1 MCLCVSVCLCVRGY
15 LGHGIPLS
23 TQVLSLFPALIVD
36 FLRIF
41 AHFPQYLPAHFLR
54 FMILAPRSPPADG
67 CSGYKHFELSYF
79 QLSHIYLISLGMG
92 MGLGGGAALCCSFIK
107 WHVSL
112 CSYMY
117 LSKSIFMRGLCCS
130 CCYCCCCYCCFTS
143 LNPNPPSSQSRK
155 GRDQVQIVEYLRVH
169 RMRYTTYS
177 LPY

>member
-1 MCLCVSVCLCVRGY
+1 MCLCVSVCVCVRGY

-79 QLSHIYLISLGMG
+79 QLSHIYLISLG
-92 MGLGGGAALCCSFIK
+92 LWGGGGVSCLMLQLHQMARVVVFIY
-107 WHVSL
+107 VS
-112 CSYMY
+112 
-117 LSKSIFMRGLCCS
+117 K
-130 CCYCCCCYCCFTS
+130 
-143 LNPNPPSSQSRK
+143 
-155 GRDQVQIVEYLRVH
+155 
-169 RMRYTTYS
+169 
-177 LPY
+177 